1 MIIVATGKTLTAT
14 STTIYVSPALPLVGG
29 EVRTVLVVDPLLVTQ
44 PVQVYIAN
52 DVD

>member
-1 MIIVATGKTLTAT
+1 MSQEI
-14 STTIYVSPALPLVGG
+14 SSRPSFSPARRWRIGLDVA
-29 EVRTVLVVDPLLVTQ
+29 VRTVLVVDPLLVTQ